1 MDASSEK
8 AAKASA
14 PHQPGRGRIYDSI
27 VEAFGD
33 TPIVR
38 LRRLPGMHGV
48 NATILAKLEYFNPA
62 ASVKDRIGAAMI
74 IAMEKAGIIKPDTV
88 LIEPTSG
95 NTGIALAFVAA
106 SRGYRLK
113 LVMPESMSIE
123 RRKMLAFL
131 GAELVLTP
139 AAQGMK
145 GAIAAAEELLKTT
158 PNSAMPQQFK
168 NLANPE
174 VHRRTTAEEIWNDT
188 AGNIDF
194 FVAGVGTGGT
204 ITGVGQVLKPRKASL
219 RVIAVEPEESPV
231 LSGGQHTPH
240 KIQGIGAG
248 FVPDIL
254 DRSVID
260 EIVKINSTTAIEMS
274 RALARHEGIP
284 AGISSGAAIAAAL
297 EIGKRPEA
305 AGKTILAIVPS
316 FSERYL
322 STALFEGI

>member
-1 MDASSEK
+1 MDASS
-8 AAKASA
+8 AKGPGSA
-14 PHQPGRGRIYDSI
+14 VQRPGRGRVFDSI
-27 VEAFGD
+27 VDAIGD

-38 LRRLPGMHGV
+38 LRKLPQDHGAR
-48 NATILAKLEYFNPA
+48 ATILAKLEYFRPA

-74 IAMEKAGIIKPDTV
+74 TAMEKAGVINAETV

-113 LVMPESMSIE
+113 LAMPDSMSIE

-131 GAELVLTP
+131 GAELILTP

-145 GAIAAAEELLKTT
+145 GAIATAEELLRST

-174 VHRRTTAEEIWNDT
+174 IHRRTTAEEIWNDT
-188 AGNIDF
+188 GGNIDF
-194 FVAGVGTGGT
+194 FVAGVGTGGS
-204 ITGVGQVLKPRKASL
+204 ISGAGRLLKPRKPSL
-219 RVIAVEPEESPV
+219 RVVAAEPEESPV

-248 FVPDIL
+248 FIPDIL

-260 EIVKINSTTAIEMS
+260 EIVKINSATAIDTS
-274 RALARHEGIP
+274 RAMARHEGIP
-284 AGISSGAAIAAAL
+284 GGISSGAAIAAAIEL
-297 EIGKRPEA
+297 GRRAENFGK
-305 AGKTILAIVPS
+305 GILALV
-316 FSERYL
+316 
-322 STALFEGI
+322 A